1 MEQFQFGKMKKF
13 GRWMVAVVTQT
24 VWMYCHWTVHSKMV
38 KLINCMICIFYTK
51 NEPPLKRRILAVVE
65 SSRLKIL
72 ISVLILIT
80 CFISQRTALG
90 FWVLGFF
97 FINEDSKHM
106 FWTKWSL
113 RNVTSKFRFLYL
125 YQKAIWGCFISY
137 NEESIIFYMIHCSC
151 ISFILVHE
159 N

>member
-97 FINEDSKHM
+97 FLLMKTASTCFELNGLSEMSHPNLDSYIYIRRQ
-106 FWTKWSL
+106 FGD
-113 RNVTSKFRFLYL
+113 VLYL
-125 YQKAIWGCFISY
+125 TMKSPLFFIWYI
-137 NEESIIFYMIHCSC
+137 
-151 ISFILVHE
+151 VHVYLLF
-159 N
+159 